1 MEQVKTNEKWNM
13 AISIF
18 AESVL
23 TPDTKLRQ
31 AAHEEDCYSELM
43 NVRDTILEHLSTIRK

>member
-1 MEQVKTNEKWNM
+1 MEQVKPNEKWNM

-23 TPDTKLRQ
+23 KPDIKLRQ

-43 NVRDTILEHLSTIRK
+43 NVRDTILEHLGTIRK